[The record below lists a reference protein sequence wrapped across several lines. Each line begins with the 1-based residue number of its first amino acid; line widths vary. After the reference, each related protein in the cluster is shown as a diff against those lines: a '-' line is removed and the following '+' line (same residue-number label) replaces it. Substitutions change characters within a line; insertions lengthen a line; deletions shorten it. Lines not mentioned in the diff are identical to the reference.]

1 MGFFANY
8 DINTASISILLTTS
22 DMQEVQYS
30 IEAPGV
36 GYYHNGTISPGDEV
50 ILNLPSSVEVLSYND
65 QDMGIY
71 LIASS
76 DKVTVIGQNLD
87 SGTSD
92 SFLALPTIE
101 LVDEYVYYGV
111 SVPRTVVHSELLDSS
126 ILIVGTENNTMMKL
140 TTTQSV
146 NVAVGNTVTYL
157 ITGRE
162 YTFVINR
169 LQTFYIGSLED
180 LSGTR
185 VVTDKPV
192 SVFSGHRCANVPWN
206 IAYCDHLIE
215 QIPPTALWGKVYYIA
230 PLAGKRSY
238 TIKVLAAYDYTI
250 VNMYCGNTM
259 ESFSINKGEF
269 VNKTSQINEYCAVYS
284 NKEVLVVQFSH
295 GGFEDSRNGDPM
307 MTLVPAANQYL
318 NRFDFSTIRQSGFTH
333 YVNIIVMEQYYQPN
347 MIYLIAGGVN
357 RSLVTQQW
365 VPIQVNNTI
374 EAYATQVN
382 IPEGMAQIYHT
393 DVAAQMMT
401 IVYGFSIR
409 TGYGHIGGIGIS
421 KGFIITDKILIRVDT
436 YMRTMNILQTQLN
449 AISVVTWPPFEIV
462 MFEKVS

>member
-1 MGFFANY
+1 
-8 DINTASISILLTTS
+8 
-22 DMQEVQYS
+22 MQQVQYS

-65 QDMGIY
+65 QDKGIY
-71 LIASS
+71 LAASS
-76 DKVTVIGQNLD
+76 DKVTVIGQNLYD
-87 SGTSD
+87 DTSD

-101 LVDEYVYYGV
+101 LVDGYVYYGV
-111 SVPRTVVHSELLDSS
+111 SVPRTVVHSSLYDSS
-126 ILIVGTENNTMMKL
+126 ILIVGTENNTMVKL

-162 YTFVINR
+162 YTFSINR

-206 IAYCDHLIE
+206 VAACSHLIE
-215 QIPPTALWGKVYYIA
+215 QIPPTALWGKVYYVA

-238 TIKVLAAYDYTI
+238 TIKVLAAYNSTI
-250 VNMYCGNTM
+250 INMYCSNTM
-259 ESFSINKGEF
+259 KSFAINEGGF
-269 VNKTSQINEYCAVYS
+269 VNKTSQTNEYCVVYS

-295 GGFEDSRNGDPM
+295 GGDEDTNNGDPM
-307 MTLVPAANQYL
+307 MTLVSATNQYL
-318 NRFDFSTIRQSGFTH
+318 NRFGFSTIRQSGFTH

-382 IPEGMAQIYHT
+382 IPEGVAQIFHVDT
-393 DVAAQMMT
+393 AAQMMT
-401 IVYGFSIR
+401 IVYGFSR
-409 TGYGHIGGIGIS
+409 HNGYGHIGGIGIS
-421 KGFIITDKILIRVDT
+421 EGFIVTDKILIRVDT
-436 YMRTMNILQTQLN
+436 YMRIMNIFANTTKCN
-449 AISVVTWPPFEIV
+449 
-462 MFEKVS
+462 

>member
-1 MGFFANY
+1 
-8 DINTASISILLTTS
+8 
-22 DMQEVQYS
+22 MQEVQYS

-65 QDMGIY
+65 QDKGIY

-76 DKVTVIGQNLD
+76 DKVTVIGQNLERY
-87 SGTSD
+87 TSD

-111 SVPRTVVHSELLDSS
+111 SVPRTVVHSSLTDSS

-146 NVAVGNTVTYL
+146 NVAVGNTVTY
-157 ITGRE
+157 ITSGRE

-206 IAYCDHLIE
+206 VANCDHLIE
-215 QIPPTALWGKVYYIA
+215 QIPPTALWGKVYYVA

-295 GGFEDSRNGDPM
+295 GGFEDSSNGDPM
-307 MTLVPAANQYL
+307 MTLVPATNQYL

-382 IPEGMAQIYHT
+382 IPEGIAQIYHT

-436 YMRTMNILQTQLN
+436 YMRTMNIFANTTKCN
-449 AISVVTWPPFEIV
+449 
-462 MFEKVS
+462 